1 MEGIRYTLTEM
12 SVSSAEPRSMR
23 ERHRLSVHAAL
34 NAISRTRMLRGSAL
48 ETLIYLGFTAFQIMF
63 IRFWFS
69 GRNTTTKKVSRRRGW
84 KPPPPYPSHK
94 S

>member
-69 GRNTTTKKVSRRRGW
+69 GRNTTTKKQNPASW
-84 KPPPPYPSHK
+84 A
-94 S
+94 